1 MRKKHKMYLKL
12 HNWNPNS
19 RCSFDFEPAASRMKE
34 VCTKHLTKSSESLI
48 KSVCYP
54 GENKFTNA
62 ATQWGCDHEKSAIN
76 EYLKTMSEVHDNI
89 QVNESELI
97 VLWTMKG
104 FTLNVLNQMLKFLL
118 R

>member
-1 MRKKHKMYLKL
+1 MYLKL
-12 HNWNPNS
+12 QNCNPNS

-62 ATQWGCDHEKSAIN
+62 ATRWGCDHEKNLYFNSSN
-76 EYLKTMSEVHDNI
+76 SRL
-89 QVNESELI
+89 NES
-97 VLWTMKG
+97 
-104 FTLNVLNQMLKFLL
+104 LL
-118 R
+118 QRSVSTAGNCFDNGAGIY